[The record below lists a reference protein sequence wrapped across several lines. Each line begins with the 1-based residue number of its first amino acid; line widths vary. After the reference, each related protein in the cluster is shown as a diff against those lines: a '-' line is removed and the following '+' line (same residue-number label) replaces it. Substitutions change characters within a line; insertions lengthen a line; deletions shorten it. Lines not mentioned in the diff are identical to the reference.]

1 MGGLSGIR
9 VERGEVELS
18 CDKEDHGPHGGE
30 ARVAAG
36 LALGGLEQ
44 TIEGFDESLGPGDNA
59 VEVPADHSGDVLHWR
74 NAGAHDI
81 GAPLLEHGGDDTD
94 LLAIEDCAQMLA
106 IKPGAGGAF
115 AGGLGDQGIKV
126 SAAGSGQ
133 AVAVLEQRPAQPLE
147 ARIGSLFEP
156 PGPVEGGGGMGDDVE
171 LVEGDAGVWQVAT
184 PLMKALDMSST
195 ARTCSGPLVFG

>member
-1 MGGLSGIR
+1 MKPLVCR
-9 VERGEVELS
+9 VWVQATMPSKCLRII
-18 CDKEDHGPHGGE
+18 
-30 ARVAAG
+30 
-36 LALGGLEQ
+36 LA
-44 TIEGFDESLGPGDNA
+44 TTF
-59 VEVPADHSGDVLHWR
+59 WR

-156 PGPVEGGGGMGDDVE
+156 PGPVEGGGGMGDD
-171 LVEGDAGVWQVAT
+171 GG
-184 PLMKALDMSST
+184 
-195 ARTCSGPLVFG
+195 TCRR